1 MEQKTNLAGKLLA
14 VQTELKVPKNQF
26 NSFGKYSYRN
36 AEDIVEEVKPLAN
49 KYGILLTLSDSL
61 DIADG
66 RVYIKSTA
74 KVTNV
79 ESPNEFIE
87 VTAYAREP
95 ESKKGMD
102 ESQITGAAASYAR
115 KYALNGLFAIDDTK
129 DADTGNS
136 NSDLKTP
143 VNANMVKCSKCGT
156 DIPAKKGKDGVLRS
170 SEEVAKACGGLCIKC
185 YSAIK
190 QSST

>member
-95 ESKKGMD
+95 ESKKRNG
-102 ESQITGAAASYAR
+102 R
-115 KYALNGLFAIDDTK
+115 KPDNRSTCKLR
-129 DADTGNS
+129 
-136 NSDLKTP
+136 
-143 VNANMVKCSKCGT
+143 
-156 DIPAKKGKDGVLRS
+156 KKICFKR
-170 SEEVAKACGGLCIKC
+170 IIC
-185 YSAIK
+185 Y
-190 QSST
+190 

>member
-1 MEQKTNLAGKLLA
+1 MEQKDNLAVKLLA

-36 AEDIVEEVKPLAN
+36 AEDIVEAVKPLVN

-61 DIADG
+61 DIAEG

-74 KVTNV
+74 KVMNT
-79 ESPNEFIE
+79 EAPNEFIE

-102 ESQITGAAASYAR
+102 ESQITGTATSYAR

-129 DADTGNS
+129 DADNGIS
-136 NSDLKTP
+136 NPDDKT
-143 VNANMVKCSKCGT
+143 ANNKNEAKCSICGT
-156 DIPAKKGKDGVLRS
+156 NIPAKKGKDGILRS
-170 SEEVAKACGGLCIKC
+170 SEEVAKACNGLCIKC
-185 YSAIK
+185 YKMK
-190 QSST
+190 QKNG